1 MHFRIAYNVHIMAD
15 RETERRRYA
24 KTAAKFAKLQAL
36 HDTGAPVK
44 EKRKLSE
51 NWQNR
56 RSGHGAEFRVGSVG
70 KRDAGCAQ
78 PATLKPSGT
87 FKRVQHA

>member
-1 MHFRIAYNVHIMAD
+1 MAD
-15 RETERRRYA
+15 RETERRRYK

-36 HDTGAPVK
+36 HESGAPVK
-44 EKRKLSE
+44 EKRKMSD

-56 RSGHGAEFRVGSVG
+56 RSGSGAAFRVGEVG
-70 KRDAGCAQ
+70 KRDAGVSAS
-78 PATLKPSGT
+78 PELKPSGT

>member
-1 MHFRIAYNVHIMAD
+1 MAD

-36 HDTGAPVK
+36 HEVGAPAK
-44 EKRKLSE
+44 EKRKLSD

-56 RSGHGAEFRVGSVG
+56 RSGNGAAFRVGEVG
-70 KRDAGCAQ
+70 KRDAGVKQ
-78 PATLKPSGT
+78 TQELKGT
-87 FKRVQHA
+87 GVLQRVRHA

>member
-1 MHFRIAYNVHIMAD
+1 MHYRIAYNVHIMAD

-56 RSGHGAEFRVGSVG
+56 RSGHGAEFRVGTVG
-70 KRDAGCAQ
+70 KRDAGVANM
-78 PATLKPSGT
+78 PELKPSGIV
-87 FKRVQHA
+87 KRVRYA